1 RLAAGT
7 RVTAARLGPAP
18 GGFPRLTLGRP
29 ERKNAFDAALISEL
43 VMALAEIDPSTRVVV
58 LASEGD
64 AFCAGADLDWMRSMV
79 GYSREKNVADSLA
92 LAGMFR
98 ALYELPMPLVARV
111 QGAAIGGGAGLVA

>member
-1 RLAAGT
+1 MSAVRLET
-7 RVTAARLGPAP
+7 AP
-18 GGFPRLTLGRP
+18 GGVARLTLARP

-79 GYSREKNVADSLA
+79 GYTREKNVADSLA
-92 LAGMFR
+92 LCQGYAPRAHIISEGSAQALPAG
-98 ALYELPMPLVARV
+98 
-111 QGAAIGGGAGLVA
+111 